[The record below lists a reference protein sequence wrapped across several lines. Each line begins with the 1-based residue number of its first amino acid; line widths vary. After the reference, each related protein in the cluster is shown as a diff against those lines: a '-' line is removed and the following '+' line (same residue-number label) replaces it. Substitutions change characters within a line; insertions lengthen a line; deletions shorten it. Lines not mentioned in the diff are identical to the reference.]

1 MTGDPGGGTLSQRL
15 GAFASGLGADD
26 LPAPVAD
33 KVKALL
39 LHALMVGLSSHAE
52 SDVSL
57 AERVALGGAEPLA
70 SGGARML
77 ASGDRAPRRDA
88 AFVNSVLIHARGQ
101 DDSYRMLT
109 HPGCAI
115 VPAALAEAEGRGLD
129 GASLLSALA
138 AAYEVHCR
146 LARDLVPSTQNHGFR
161 SSALFGVFG
170 PAVAASRLRG
180 LTPEQT
186 QHALALAVSY
196 AFGNLETSRAGTRE
210 MTFQEPVAAQSGMTA
225 AALAE
230 EGVTGAPLCIE
241 GAVGFLYSF
250 AGSSEG
256 ELTGSFVGSDRIDV
270 PEIAASLGDRWELLG
285 ATMKIYSGAGFV
297 QPVIDLCARLGRE
310 HEIDHREVR
319 EIRVEMNEW
328 ETYYPSPRF
337 PRPATDEWNN
347 AYFAAKA
354 LIQRG
359 YASTGRRLSYG
370 GRDAAGSDEPPEV
383 EALSRRVRAVA
394 ADRAQYA
401 PRVTVEL
408 SDGTTHVA
416 EADGTEF
423 AWDLATTRSRDR
435 ALYAALPFP
444 AAHAE
449 RIASQVA
456 SLESLAS
463 VDELVDLLVERPT
476 PAG

>member
-1 MTGDPGGGTLSQRL
+1 MSADAGGPTISERF
-15 GAFASGLGADD
+15 GAFASALGPAD

-39 LHALMVGLSSHAE
+39 LHALMVGLASHAE
-52 SDVSL
+52 SDVPL
-57 AERVALGGAEPLA
+57 ARSVALGGGPPLA
-70 SGGARML
+70 AGGARML

-88 AFVNSVLIHARGQ
+88 AFVNSVLMHARGQ

-115 VPAALAEAEGRGLD
+115 VPAALAEAEGRGID
-129 GASLLSALA
+129 GGGLLAALA

-180 LTPEQT
+180 LSPDATA
-186 QHALALAVSY
+186 HAIALAVSY

-225 AALAE
+225 AALAA
-230 EGVTGAPLCIE
+230 EGVTGAPRCIE

-250 AGSSEG
+250 AGSAEG
-256 ELTGSFVGSDRIDV
+256 ELTGSFAGAERIDV
-270 PEIAASLGDRWELLG
+270 GALADSLGDRWELLG

-310 HEIDHREVR
+310 HAIDHAQVR

-408 SDGTTHVA
+408 VDGTTHVA

-423 AWDLATTRSRDR
+423 AWDLATTRERDR
-435 ALYAALPFP
+435 ALYGALPFP
-444 AAHAE
+444 EAHAE
-449 RIASQVA
+449 RLASAVA

-463 VDELVDLLVERPT
+463 VDELVDLAVARPS
-476 PAG
+476 

>member
-1 MTGDPGGGTLSQRL
+1 MSEGSSGPTVSQRL
-15 GAFASGLGADD
+15 GTFAAGLGSDD

-39 LHALMVGLSSHAE
+39 LHALMVGLASHAE
-52 SDVSL
+52 PDVAL
-57 AERVALGGAEPLA
+57 ARRVALGGSRPLA
-70 SGGARML
+70 AGGARLL
-77 ASGDRAPRRDA
+77 ASGDRAARRDA

-115 VPAALAEAEGRGLD
+115 VPATLAEAEGRGVD
-129 GASLLSALA
+129 GPGLLAALA

-146 LARDLVPSTQNHGFR
+146 LARDLVPSTQNRGFR

-170 PAVAASRLRG
+170 PAVASARLRG
-180 LTPEQT
+180 LTAAQAA
-186 QHALALAVSY
+186 HAIALAVSY

-225 AALAE
+225 AALAA
-230 EGVTGAPLCIE
+230 EGVAGAPACIE

-250 AGSSEG
+250 AGSAEG
-256 ELTGSFVGSDRIDV
+256 ALTGSFTGAERIDV
-270 PEIAASLGDRWELLG
+270 PAIADDLGDRWELLG

-297 QPVIDLCARLGRE
+297 QPVIELCARLGRE
-310 HEIDHREVR
+310 HQIDPAHVR

-328 ETYYPSPRF
+328 ETHYPSPRF

-370 GRDAAGSDEPPEV
+370 GRDAAGADEPPEV
-383 EALSRRVRAVA
+383 GELSRRVRAFT
-394 ADRAQYA
+394 ADRGQYS

-408 SDGTTHVA
+408 TDGTTLVA

-423 AWDLATTRSRDR
+423 AWDLDTTRARVR
-435 ALYAALPFP
+435 ALYEALPFP
-444 AAHAE
+444 EAHAE
-449 RIASQVA
+449 RIASAVG
-456 SLESLAS
+456 SLESLDSA
-463 VDELVDLLVERPT
+463 DALVDLCVARP
-476 PAG
+476 G

>member
-1 MTGDPGGGTLSQRL
+1 MTDEASGPTLSQRL
-15 GAFASGLGADD
+15 GAFAAALGPGD
-26 LPAPVAD
+26 LPAAVAD

-39 LHALMVGLSSHAE
+39 LHALVVGLASHAE

-57 AERVALGGAEPLA
+57 ARRVALAGGQPLA
-70 SGGARML
+70 AGGARML
-77 ASGDRAPRRDA
+77 ASGDRAGRRDA

-115 VPAALAEAEGRGLD
+115 VPAALAEAEGRGVD
-129 GASLLSALA
+129 GAGLLAALA

-180 LTPEQT
+180 LTAEQT
-186 QHALALAVSY
+186 ADAIALAVSY

-225 AALAE
+225 AALAA
-230 EGVTGAPLCIE
+230 EGVTGAPHCIE

-250 AGSSEG
+250 AGSAEG
-256 ELTGSFVGSDRIDV
+256 ALTGSFVGTERVDV
-270 PEIAASLGDRWELLG
+270 PEIGADLGERWELLG

-310 HEIDHREVR
+310 HQIDHAQVR

-370 GRDAAGSDEPPEV
+370 GRDAAAADEPPEV
-383 EALSRRVRAVA
+383 EALSRRVRAFA
-394 ADRAQYA
+394 ADRGQYS

-408 SDGTTHVA
+408 NDGTTHVA

-423 AWDLATTRSRDR
+423 AWDLATTRERDR
-435 ALYAALPFP
+435 ALYEALPFP
-444 AAHAE
+444 EAHAE
-449 RIASQVA
+449 RLARAVE

-463 VDELVDLLVERPT
+463 VDELVDLCVARPS
-476 PAG
+476 